1 MKFLRFFRKGRGSSR
16 KMKVASSV
24 APDVQN
30 DPESMPPAA
39 AAQTLRN
46 SSFPPPP
53 SRPSSPP
60 TEGVRTVLLPDGVR
74 ALDVADRAREALL
87 ALLRGVGN
95 GWGKR
100 EVARWLVGPYHE
112 VTAYAAVQEDPE
124 DSTTFRRVPRRVAT
138 EALDDVLRGAKEELL
153 ATLILAAPPDSDVRF
168 SQRAILAGHVV
179 RTRDAKG
186 RGGWTAVDAPRMRL
200 SDRVVSLAAVDY
212 LMRPADYLA
221 LLSVCGVCQAVSF
234 DAQDRVRGQCTRCTQ
249 PNKRDSAS
257 RRAARES
264 SHGKAAKPV
273 ENRPTT
279 R

>member
-1 MKFLRFFRKGRGSSR
+1 MKFLRFFRKGRPSSR
-16 KMKVASSV
+16 KMKAASSV

-39 AAQTLRN
+39 ALRN
-46 SSFPPPP
+46 SSSPPPP

-60 TEGVRTVLLPDGVR
+60 LEGIRTVLLPDGMR
-74 ALDVADRAREALL
+74 ALDVADKARDALL
-87 ALLRGVGN
+87 QLLRGVGN
-95 GWGKR
+95 GWQKR
-100 EVARWLVGPYHE
+100 DVARWLTGPYHE
-112 VTAYAAVQEDPE
+112 VTAFAAVQEDPE

-179 RTRDAKG
+179 RTRDSRG

-221 LLSVCGVCQAVSF
+221 LLSVCGLCQAVSF
-234 DAQDRVRGQCTRCTQ
+234 DAQDRVRGHCTRCTQ
-249 PNKRDSAS
+249 QPHKRDSAS